1 MVVASFLTKHLL
13 IDWRLGEK
21 YFMKHLIDGDLA
33 SNNGGWQWAASTGC
47 DAQPYFRIFNP
58 IRQSERFDPNG
69 DFIRKYLPEL
79 ESIPVKHVHF
89 PHQYIA
95 NHQLQLYWEPIV
107 DHKEARLKALAFYK

>member
-1 MVVASFLTKHLL
+1 MQ
-13 IDWRLGEK
+13 
-21 YFMKHLIDGDLA
+21 HLIDGDLA

-79 ESIPVKHVHF
+79 ESIPDKHIHF

-95 NHQLQLYWEPIV
+95 SNQLQLYCEPIV
-107 DHKEARLKALAFYK
+107 EHKEARLNALAFYKV